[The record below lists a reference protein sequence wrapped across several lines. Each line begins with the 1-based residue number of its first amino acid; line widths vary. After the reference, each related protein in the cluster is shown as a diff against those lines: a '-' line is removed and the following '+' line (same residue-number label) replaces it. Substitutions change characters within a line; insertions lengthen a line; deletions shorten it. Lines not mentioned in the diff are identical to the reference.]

1 MNAAVTARLVAA
13 GRIGFGVALIVA
25 PGRVTLPWLGQDAGR
40 SSTRVLSRGL
50 GARDLALGL
59 GALVV
64 AEDQLRLWMAAGI
77 VADTADLVA
86 TVTAGDS
93 LPLAG
98 RVLVAAV
105 ASGGAILCTIALVR
119 LGAGPTETSSDELLV

>member
-1 MNAAVTARLVAA
+1 MKAALTARLVAA
-13 GRIGFGVALIVA
+13 GRIGFGVALILT
-25 PGRVTLPWLGQDAGR
+25 PGRVTSPWLGRDARRAG
-40 SSTRVLSRGL
+40 TRVLSRGL

-64 AEDQLRLWMAAGI
+64 SEDQLRPWLAAGI

-86 TVTAGDS
+86 TLAAGDS

-98 RVLVAAV
+98 RALVAAV
-105 ASGGAILCTIALVR
+105 ASGGAILGTSALVG
-119 LGAGPTETSSDELLV
+119 LGTQPTEP

>member
-1 MNAAVTARLVAA
+1 
-13 GRIGFGVALIVA
+13 
-25 PGRVTLPWLGQDAGR
+25 
-40 SSTRVLSRGL
+40 
-50 GARDLALGL
+50 
-59 GALVV
+59 
-64 AEDQLRLWMAAGI
+64 MAAGV

-105 ASGGAILCTIALVR
+105 ASGGATLGGLALVR
-119 LGAGPTETSSDELLV
+119 LGPGPTETSADELLMYR